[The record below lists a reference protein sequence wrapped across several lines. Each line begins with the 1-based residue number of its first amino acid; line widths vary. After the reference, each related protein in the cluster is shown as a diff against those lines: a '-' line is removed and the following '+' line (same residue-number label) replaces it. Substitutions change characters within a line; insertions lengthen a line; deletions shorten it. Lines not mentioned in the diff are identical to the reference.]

1 MILAFFIRSYFPLL
15 TVGGTL
21 DQVGHSTPGFTH
33 EQWRADLGFPT
44 IGAVTATGR
53 ALVHPAVDG
62 WLLGGIAIVV
72 WVLVNPLGG
81 GSAALAVSGPI
92 GAIFLA
98 LGAAHFG
105 ATYHLAYGLPAELR
119 RRYRW
124 ALVGVP
130 VLLGLATVAI
140 VTAHQSGAHR
150 GATSAVRWLFIVIFT
165 LTGWHY
171 VKQAYGVALLAGRAR
186 GIRLDRSEALTLR
199 YAFYPVWAVTL
210 ARIWVDGA
218 GASYRGV
225 DVTVNA
231 LPAATGT
238 VLRVIAVAGL
248 VVAVGTMVRAGL
260 RVRAVPPLGM
270 WTPYV
275 AGGLWLLYS
284 PGVIG
289 ASVMLAGLHGLQY
302 LACVHR
308 AEVDWAR
315 EQGET
320 NLGGLWISII
330 GGALAGGLLMATW
343 LPSMLDA
350 SIATPGAPGLYGSL
364 VFIALNL
371 HHYAIDAAIWRH
383 DGPHL
388 ARISKGPQLVQAGP
402 AVTAGVPGSVSA

>member
-1 MILAFFIRSYFPLL
+1 MA
-15 TVGGTL
+15 
-21 DQVGHSTPGFTH
+21 
-33 EQWRADLGFPT
+33 
-44 IGAVTATGR
+44 ATGR

-62 WLLGGIAIVV
+62 WLLGGFAIVV
-72 WVLVNPLGG
+72 WILVNPLGD
-81 GSAALAVSGPI
+81 GSAAVSISGPI
-92 GAIFLA
+92 GAVFLA

-105 ATYHLAYGLPAELR
+105 ATYHLAYGLPAQER
-119 RRYRW
+119 RRHRT

-130 VLLGLATVAI
+130 VALAVAAVAI
-140 VTAHQSGAHR
+140 VAAHGLGAHD
-150 GATSAVRWLFIVIFT
+150 GAVAAVRWLFIAVFT

-171 VKQAYGVALLAGRAR
+171 VKQSYGVALLAGRAR

-199 YAFYPVWAVTL
+199 YAFYPVWFAAL
-210 ARIWVDGA
+210 ARIWADGT

-225 DVTVNA
+225 DVVVGA

-238 VLRVIAVAGL
+238 VLRAVAVAGL
-248 VVAVGTMVRAGL
+248 LVAVGTMVRAGL
-260 RVRAVPPLGM
+260 RARVAPPLGM

-275 AGGLWLLYS
+275 AGGLWLLHS
-284 PGVIG
+284 PGIIG

-320 NLGGLWISII
+320 NLGALWTSII
-330 GGALAGGLLMATW
+330 GGALAGGLLLAAW
-343 LPSMLDA
+343 LPSVLDA
-350 SIATPGAPGLYGSL
+350 SLASPGVPGLYGSL

-388 ARISKGPQLVQAGP
+388 VRVSKGPRPAGA
-402 AVTAGVPGSVSA
+402 AVPVGAQVVDAASA